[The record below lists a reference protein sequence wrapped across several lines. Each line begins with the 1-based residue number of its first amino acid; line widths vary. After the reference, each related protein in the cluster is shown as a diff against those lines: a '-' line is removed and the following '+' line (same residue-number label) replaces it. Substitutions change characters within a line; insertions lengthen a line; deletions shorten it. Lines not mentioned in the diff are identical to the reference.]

1 MTFRKPRVGQKNL
14 LGLGRTLRIVDIR
27 KCAGVQVTQIARE
40 YGISQGYLTE
50 VELEQKDA
58 SMRVL
63 LIYSKKFSIPISD
76 IFIKYEQ
83 ELYEELENEK

>member
-14 LGLGRTLRIVDIR
+14 LGLGRTLRDIR

-83 ELYEELENEK
+83 ELYEELQNDNE

>member
-14 LGLGRTLRIVDIR
+14 LGLGRTLRYIR

>member
-1 MTFRKPRVGQKNL
+1 MR
-14 LGLGRTLRIVDIR
+14 DIR

-76 IFIKYEQ
+76 IFIKVRNKLLLIMRSYKMTLTSKKVFEMLRQ
-83 ELYEELENEK
+83 VL